1 MFRLVIHARKNTNKY
16 CAKKV
21 KYAQKI
27 FGIENISFLYP
38 SFYTEVIEK
47 IMAQQDGTT
56 DG

>member
-1 MFRLVIHARKNTNKY
+1 MFRLVIQARKNISKY
-16 CAKKV
+16 CANKV

-27 FGIENISFLYP
+27 FGIENILFLYP

-47 IMAQQDGTT
+47 IMTQQDDTT